1 MATVAASARYGTG
14 VYGTSSYGVINI
26 STTLTGVAATGAIG
40 TVEDKTTE
48 RLDSVSATGAVQA
61 LAQVKV
67 SERLDSV
74 SATGTI
80 NAPQVNN
87 KLTLADVSATGAIEP
102 VSAGGFEIDISER
115 ITDGVSATGA
125 VQALSQVKVTE
136 RLVSVSV
143 TGTVAAITPHA
154 NSQITLSSVSATGQ
168 VNELEEQTTER
179 LDSVSATGTVQALA
193 QVKISE
199 RLASVPATGTI
210 GFSAAN
216 VTAVN
221 PDFNAFAEN
230 YSRRRTVILPK
241 AA

>member
-40 TVEDKTTE
+40 TVEDQTTE
-48 RLDSVSATGAVQA
+48 RLDSVSATGTVQA

-125 VQALSQVKVTE
+125 VQALSQVKVSE
-136 RLVSVSV
+136 RLASVSV
-143 TGTVAAITPHA
+143 TGTVAAIIPHA
-154 NSQITLSSVSATGQ
+154 DSQITLSSVSATGQ
-168 VNELEEQTTER
+168 VNDVEDQTTER
-179 LDSVSATGTVQALA
+179 LDSVSATGSVGSVITAV
-193 QVKISE
+193 SE
-199 RLASVPATGTI
+199 RLDSTSATGTI
-210 GFSAAN
+210 GN
-216 VTAVN
+216 ITTTAVIF
-221 PDFNAFAEN
+221 DFQAVREQ
-230 YSRRRTVILPK
+230 YSRRRTVYIAE

>member
-26 STTLTGVAATGAIG
+26 STTLTGVAATGSIG

-48 RLDSVSATGAVQA
+48 RLDSVSATGTVQA

-80 NAPQVNN
+80 NTLHINN
-87 KLTLADVSATGAIEP
+87 KFTLADVSATGAIEP

-125 VQALSQVKVTE
+125 VQALSQVKVSE
-136 RLVSVSV
+136 RLASVSV
-143 TGTVAAITPHA
+143 TGTVAAIIPHA
-154 NSQITLSSVSATGQ
+154 DSQLTLSSVSATGQ
-168 VNELEEQTTER
+168 VNDVEDQTTER
-179 LDSVSATGTVQALA
+179 LDSVSATGSVGSVITAVL
-193 QVKISE
+193 E
-199 RLASVPATGTI
+199 RLDATLATGSI
-210 GFSAAN
+210 GTVTTTAA
-216 VTAVN
+216 VFDFQAVKTQ
-221 PDFNAFAEN
+221 
-230 YSRRRTVILPK
+230 YSRRRTVYIPR

>member
-40 TVEDKTTE
+40 TVEDQTTE
-48 RLDSVSATGAVQA
+48 RLDSVSATGTVQA

-80 NAPQVNN
+80 NTLHINN
-87 KLTLADVSATGAIEP
+87 KFTLADVSATGAIEP

-125 VQALSQVKVTE
+125 VQALSQVKVSE
-136 RLVSVSV
+136 RLASVSV
-143 TGTVAAITPHA
+143 TGTVAAIIPHA
-154 NSQITLSSVSATGQ
+154 DSQLTLSSVSATGQ
-168 VNELEEQTTER
+168 VNDVEDQTTER
-179 LDSVSATGTVQALA
+179 LDSVSATGSVGSVITAVL
-193 QVKISE
+193 E
-199 RLASVPATGTI
+199 RLDATLATGSI
-210 GFSAAN
+210 GTVTTTAA
-216 VTAVN
+216 VFDFQAVKTQ
-221 PDFNAFAEN
+221 
-230 YSRRRTVILPK
+230 YSRRRTVYIPR

>member
-40 TVEDKTTE
+40 TVEDQTTE
-48 RLDSVSATGAVQA
+48 RLDSVSATGTVQA

-125 VQALSQVKVTE
+125 VQALSQVKVSE
-136 RLVSVSV
+136 RLASVSV
-143 TGTVAAITPHA
+143 TGTVAAIIPHA
-154 NSQITLSSVSATGQ
+154 DSQITLSSVSATGQ

-179 LDSVSATGTVQALA
+179 LDSVSATGSVGSVITAV
-193 QVKISE
+193 SE
-199 RLASVPATGTI
+199 RLDSTSATGTI
-210 GFSAAN
+210 GN
-216 VTAVN
+216 ITTTAVIF
-221 PDFNAFAEN
+221 DFQAVREQ
-230 YSRRRTVILPK
+230 YSRRRTVYIAE

>member
-1 MATVAASARYGTG
+1 MAIVAASARYGTG
-14 VYGTSSYGVINI
+14 AYGASSYGVEDI
-26 STTLTGVAATGAIG
+26 SITLTGVAATGAIG

-48 RLDSVSATGAVQA
+48 RLDSVSATGTVQA

-80 NAPQVNN
+80 NTLHINN
-87 KLTLADVSATGAIEP
+87 KFTLANVSATGAIEP

-136 RLVSVSV
+136 NRTSVSI
-143 TGTVAAITPHA
+143 TGTVAAIIPHA
-154 NSQITLSSVSATGQ
+154 DSQLTLSSVLATGF
-168 VNELEEQTTER
+168 VGDVEDQTTER
-179 LDSVSATGTVQALA
+179 LDSVSATGFVQAVA

-199 RLASVPATGTI
+199 RLASAPATGTI
-210 GFSAAN
+210 GA
-216 VTAVN
+216 VTTTAVVF
-221 PDFNAFAEN
+221 DFQAVREQ
-230 YSRRRTVILPK
+230 YSRRRTVYIAE

>member
-1 MATVAASARYGTG
+1 MAVIKASARYGTG
-14 VYGTSSYGVINI
+14 RYGVSAYGAEDI
-26 STTLTGVAATGAIG
+26 SITLTGVAATGAIG
-40 TVEDKTTE
+40 TVEDQTTE
-48 RLDSVSATGAVQA
+48 RLDSVSATGTVQA
-61 LAQVKV
+61 LAQVKI

-80 NAPQVNN
+80 NTLHINN
-87 KLTLADVSATGAIEP
+87 KFTLADVSATGTIEP

-125 VQALSQVKVTE
+125 VQALSQVKVSE
-136 RLVSVSV
+136 RLASVSV
-143 TGTVAAITPHA
+143 TGTVAAIIPHA
-154 NSQITLSSVSATGQ
+154 DSQITLSSVSATGQ
-168 VNELEEQTTER
+168 VNDVEDQTTER
-179 LDSVSATGTVQALA
+179 LGSVSATGTVQALA
-193 QVKISE
+193 QIKVSE

-210 GFSAAN
+210 GFSDAN

-221 PDFNAFAEN
+221 PNFNAFAEN